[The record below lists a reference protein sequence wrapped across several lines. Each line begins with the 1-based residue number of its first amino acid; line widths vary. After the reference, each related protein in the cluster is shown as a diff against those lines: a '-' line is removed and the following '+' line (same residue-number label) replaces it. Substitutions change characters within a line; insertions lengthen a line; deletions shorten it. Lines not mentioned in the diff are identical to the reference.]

1 MRAQCQSGFTLIEIL
16 IAVFVLA
23 VGLLG
28 VAALQMTSLV
38 NGQEGAVRT
47 QALSIAN
54 DLAAR
59 VRLNGPT
66 AAINLATLGPYLGTY
81 AAAPAAC
88 AAPPVPMCRTNGA
101 AAGQICNTAQ
111 IAAFDLWE
119 ACTDAQT
126 QLPQGLVHTQVV
138 AGNRLVIG
146 VGWVA
151 TTELKGRGEGD
162 VESADDGTVNINPV
176 CSNSLGMPANYNCV
190 VVDVVPY

>member
-1 MRAQCQSGFTLIEIL
+1 MNVIRQAGFTLIEIL

-38 NGQEGAVRT
+38 NGQEGALRT
-47 QALSIAN
+47 QALAIAH
-54 DLAAR
+54 DLAGR
-59 VRLNGPT
+59 VRMNGPT
-66 AAINLATLGPYLGTY
+66 AAINPLNLNAYLGTY

-88 AAPPVPMCRTNGA
+88 AAPPAPMCRTNGA
-101 AAGQICNTAQ
+101 AVAQVCNTAQ

-119 ACTDAQT
+119 ACVDAQS
-126 QLPQGLVHTQVV
+126 QLPQGLVHAQVV

-151 TTELKGRGEGD
+151 MTELKGSGEGD
-162 VESADDGTVNINPV
+162 VESADEGTVNINPV
-176 CSNSLGMPANYNCV
+176 CNAALGMPANYNCV